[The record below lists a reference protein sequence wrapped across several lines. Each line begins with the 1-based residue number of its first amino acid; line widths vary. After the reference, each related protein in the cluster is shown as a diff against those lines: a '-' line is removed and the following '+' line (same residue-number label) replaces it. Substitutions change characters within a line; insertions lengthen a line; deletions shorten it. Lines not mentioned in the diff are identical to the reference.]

1 MLDVV
6 AGVIRNDENKVLIAQ
21 RGLHKDHGGMWEFAG
36 GRVED
41 GETFEDAII
50 REMKEELE
58 IDVTPIKRLGSHQYE
73 YPHLSINLM
82 AVECEYTGGELVQT
96 EHEAIAWVTPEEMK
110 NYIFTPADEFIV
122 EKLQEI

>member
-6 AGVIRNDENKVLIAQ
+6 AGVIRNKENKILIAQ
-21 RGLHKDHGGMWEFAG
+21 RGFHKAHGGMWEFAG

-58 IDVTPIKRLGSHQYE
+58 IDVKPIKRLGSHQYD
-73 YPHLSINLM
+73 YPELSINLM
-82 AVECEYTGGELVQT
+82 AVECKYVGGELVQT
-96 EHEAIAWVTPEEMK
+96 EHEAIAWVTPEEMNK
-110 NYIFTPADEFIV
+110 YKFTPADEFIV
-122 EKLQEI
+122 ELVQK

>member
-6 AGVIRNDENKVLIAQ
+6 AGVIKNNDNKILICQ

-41 GETFEDAII
+41 GETFEEAIV

-58 IDVTPIKRLGSHQYE
+58 IEVKPIRRLGSHQYE
-73 YPHLSINLM
+73 YPNLAINLM
-82 AVECEYTGGELVQT
+82 AIECEHVGGELIRT

-110 NYIFTPADEFIV
+110 NYKFTPADEFIV
-122 EKLQEI
+122 KKLQAR